1 MKMQAYLDTFSR
13 FKDRAQLD
21 ELESLLIPFPQLE
34 FFERAQLRAC
44 FPFLR
49 PCRRADG
56 RCGKVSLCPGDHE
69 EAKTLIPSI
78 ADKISDD
85 ELQQLVQDIASARAR

>member
-44 FPFLR
+44 FPFCDPVGELTEDAEKCRCAPATTRR
-49 PCRRADG
+49 PRR
-56 RCGKVSLCPGDHE
+56 
-69 EAKTLIPSI
+69 
-78 ADKISDD
+78 
-85 ELQQLVQDIASARAR
+85 

>member
-13 FKDRAQLD
+13 FKERAQLD

-34 FFERAQLRAC
+34 FFERAQLRAF
-44 FPFLR
+44 FPAPETKEELTEE
-49 PCRRADG
+49 
-56 RCGKVSLCPGDHE
+56 KVSLCPGDHE